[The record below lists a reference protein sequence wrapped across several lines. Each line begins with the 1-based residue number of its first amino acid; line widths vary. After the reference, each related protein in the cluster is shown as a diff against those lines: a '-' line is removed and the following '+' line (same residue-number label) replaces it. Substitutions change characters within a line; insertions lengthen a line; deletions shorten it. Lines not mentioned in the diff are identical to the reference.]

1 MSFQSKARDT
11 IGAAGLERLQGEGVG
26 PVRAATAA
34 VIAGGAAGVAVYRFL
49 RAGNANEEDG
59 NG

>member
-1 MSFQSKARDT
+1 MSLQERARDT
-11 IGAAGLERLQGEGVG
+11 LGAAGIDRMQGSVG

-34 VIAGGAAGVAVYRFL
+34 VIAGGAAGLTVYRLL
-49 RAGNANEEDG
+49 RAGNSNGEDE